1 MCQGERGYLPPQA
14 GCLQHFTCQLN
25 VDSPLP
31 IREGLHPSEGPYAH
45 AAARKLIDAPQAPPG
60 HAIPRLR
67 SVSVGTFVSIVSVGT
82 LVSDVSIV
90 SVVSVLKKST
100 RKKPLRGPGARNG
113 QAAHHHH
120 VFTSLPNRSPSSRRA
135 TTSIS
140 APVEP
145 YIDFTNLPSQ
155 PLWHWENASRSP
167 GGPPT
172 SAEQKYGPCG

>member
-90 SVVSVLKKST
+90 SVVSDVSDVSVLKKLLVKARQGSHDT
-100 RKKPLRGPGARNG
+100 GFLQIKLDMPLGLPGVEVRRVPTVAFIESSVRPLASATGIMPRPCLG
-113 QAAHHHH
+113 Q
-120 VFTSLPNRSPSSRRA
+120 
-135 TTSIS
+135 
-140 APVEP
+140 
-145 YIDFTNLPSQ
+145 
-155 PLWHWENASRSP
+155 
-167 GGPPT
+167 G
-172 SAEQKYGPCG
+172 